1 MIPFAYLNDA
11 GGVGRFY
18 TIELTSPT
26 RTLWSSADG
35 ITWTSQIMPIAGQNL
50 LNALYAKDNFLY
62 FLGSAGGTFGIY
74 RTIDGTS
81 VTQVRSIGS
90 STFSSFQQWD
100 GRLIGVYTGN
110 NITSSYDGVTWAT
123 TTYAAGSV
131 SSTGMGGRQPGGP
144 MYIASDTAG
153 SQYRYSTDLTNW
165 PATVLPYA
173 GVRNF
178 QRRPVYALG
187 AFWCPDGGSPAG
199 TMRINR
205 TVTGTGSDW
214 VTITI
219 PVPVATSPSNLYY
232 LNNQFVMTV
241 GANLIYKSSDGFTW
255 TSQVPVAG
263 PSNYLQAS
271 YANGTYILT
280 SNAGVFYSKDDM
292 ATWQPSNL
300 GTGNWFGLAFK

>member
-35 ITWTSQIMPIAGQNL
+35 ITWTPQVMPVAGQNL
-50 LNALYAKDNFLY
+50 INALYAKDNFLY
-62 FLGSAGGTFGIY
+62 FIGAASGTFGIY
-74 RTIDGTS
+74 RTIDGTA
-81 VTQVRSIGS
+81 VTQVRPIGS
-90 STFSSFQQWD
+90 STFTSFQQWD

-110 NITSSYDGVTWAT
+110 NITSSFDGINWAN

-131 SSTGMGGRQPGGP
+131 STTGMGGKQPGGP

-165 PATVLPYA
+165 PVTVLPYA
-173 GVRNF
+173 GGRNF
-178 QRRPVYALG
+178 QRRPVYAFG
-187 AFWCPDGGSPAG
+187 AFWCPDGATIGG
-199 TMRINR
+199 NLRVNR

-214 VTITI
+214 ITVNI
-219 PVPVATSPSNLYY
+219 PTTAAASNIY
-232 LNNQFVMTV
+232 LLNDQLVITTGN
-241 GANLIYKSSDGFTW
+241 NLIFKSYDGFTW

-263 PSNYLQAS
+263 PTNYLHAF
-271 YANGTYILT
+271 YANGTYIIT
-280 SNAGVFYSKDDM
+280 ANAGVFYSKDGM
-292 ATWQPSNL
+292 ATWQASNL
-300 GTGNWFGLAFK
+300 GTGNWYGLAFKL